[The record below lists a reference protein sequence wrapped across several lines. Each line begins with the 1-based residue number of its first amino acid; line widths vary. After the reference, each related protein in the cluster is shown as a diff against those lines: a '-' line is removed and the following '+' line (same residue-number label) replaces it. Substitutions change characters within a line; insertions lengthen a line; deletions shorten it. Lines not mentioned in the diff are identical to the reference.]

1 MKGLPPI
8 KTAYMSAHPHPELW
22 PIFVHTAHRAG
33 VSSARREAMR
43 VSESWGAGHQDLK
56 QQVINRNQGSRDI
69 RVWSWLHL

>member
-8 KTAYMSAHPHPELW
+8 KTAYMSAHPHPELR

-33 VSSARREAMR
+33 VSPARREAMR

-56 QQVINRNQGSRDI
+56 QQVINRNQGSRDT